1 MLKKLNKNK
10 ILVVNSFVVN
20 VLNLVKIFEKKS
32 IIKNISFRVNENSI
46 TGVLGKNGA
55 GKTTLL
61 GMLMGLITP
70 SSGEIEIFGKNLS
83 LKKNEILEDIN
94 FQSPY
99 VDLPKK
105 MTVEQNLFF
114 YSRLYGIKKFKDII
128 YDLVERLKMTDL
140 MKKNYGSLSAGQKT
154 KVNLCKAMINNPKL
168 LLLDEPTAS
177 LDPETSMFIREFLLD
192 YQKKKKSTI
201 LITSHN
207 LEEIQSICSKI
218 ILLKTGKIAS
228 NGNLND
234 LLKANNYSS
243 LKDFFLGQG

>member
-1 MLKKLNKNK
+1 M
-10 ILVVNSFVVN
+10 NSFVVK
-20 VLNLVKIFEKKS
+20 VSNLVKTFDTKK
-32 IIKNISFRVNENSI
+32 IIKNISFNVNENSV

-61 GMLMGLITP
+61 GMLMGLISP
-70 SSGEIEIFGKNLS
+70 SSGNIEILGKNLFF
-83 LKKNEILEDIN
+83 KKNEILKEIN

-99 VDLPKK
+99 IDLPKK

-128 YDLVERLKMTDL
+128 NDLVKKLKMTDL

-154 KVNLCKAMINNPKL
+154 KVNLCKALINNPKL

-177 LDPETSMFIREFLLD
+177 LDPETSIFIREFLLD
-192 YQKKKKSTI
+192 YQKKNKSSI

-218 ILLKTGKIAS
+218 ILLKLGKIAS
-228 NGNLND
+228 NGNLNE
-234 LLKANNYSS
+234 LLKINNYSS

>member
-1 MLKKLNKNK
+1 M
-10 ILVVNSFVVN
+10 NSFVVK
-20 VLNLVKIFEKKS
+20 VSNLVKTFDTKK
-32 IIKNISFRVNENSI
+32 IIKNISFNVNENSV

-61 GMLMGLITP
+61 GMLMGLISP
-70 SSGEIEIFGKNLS
+70 SSRNIEILGKNLFF
-83 LKKNEILEDIN
+83 KKNEILKEIN

-99 VDLPKK
+99 IDLPKK

-114 YSRLYGIKKFKDII
+114 YSRLYGIKKFKDKI
-128 YDLVERLKMTDL
+128 YDLVKKLKMSDL

-154 KVNLCKAMINNPKL
+154 KVNLCKALINNPKL

-177 LDPETSMFIREFLLD
+177 LDPETSIFIREFLLD
-192 YQKKKKSTI
+192 YQKKNKSSI

-234 LLKANNYSS
+234 LLKTNNYSS